1 MFHAIR
7 RAALALLLLPAP
19 ALAQA
24 VPGAVPAVGSVQGT
38 VADSSTSSPVAGAQV
53 RVTALNRSEVSHADG
68 TFHMHRLPVGE
79 HTLTVSRLGYAV
91 YTARVQVRAGQVTP
105 LAVRLATSALE
116 LGGLVVTGTVSGR
129 ARDEVLSAT
138 STLSGARLDRE
149 TRSTVASTLQGIPG
163 VAATSIGPATARPVI
178 RGLSSDRVLVLED
191 GQRPGDLSS
200 TSGDH
205 AVAIEGATARQIDV
219 VRGPMSLL
227 YGSSALGGVVN
238 VIREEVPTSL
248 PQHPHGGVTAGAASV
263 DRSGTLGAYTTA
275 ALGPIAVRAEATGR
289 MSGDIDTPGGR
300 LENTRARTMGV
311 AGGASWVRDRGHFGA
326 AYRFYGNEYGIPGGF
341 TGAHLNGVDIRMRR
355 HALRGESE
363 LRPGAGVLSSVRST
377 ALFTDYFH
385 EEIGSAGGVA
395 TRFDQQTL
403 SGDLLARHERVGIF
417 GEGAVGL
424 RAQYRNVT
432 TGGAVRTPS
441 THDWNLAGFLVEE
454 VDAGRFRFQFGG
466 RYDLSRFI
474 PREEATIV
482 VGGERVPVR
491 ERTFGALSTSLGAL
505 YDVGRGLRVGAS
517 LARSFRTPDFNELY
531 SSGPHLAA
539 GTYDVG
545 DPNLEQETGLG
556 VEAFVRLGRPGLR
569 LEGAAYRNQIDGFIF
584 PSTRGRVEFG
594 TSGGVAR
601 AQYTN
606 EDARFTGFEVDGEW
620 QAVGDLV
627 LEGNVSSV
635 RAEFTSARAPIPLF
649 QGLDTVF
656 VAASSYPPLIP
667 PVMGRAGAR
676 WERGPW
682 TLAGGV
688 RMAAAQD
695 RVGDFEE
702 PTDGYAVADASV
714 ALQLRQGGRFHAFT
728 LRVDNLA
735 NTEYRNHLSRTKEI
749 MPEPGRSVSLLY
761 RITY

>member
-7 RAALALLLLPAP
+7 SAALALLLVPA
-19 ALAQA
+19 ALAAQ
-24 VPGAVPAVGSVQGT
+24 GASHGSSAGGSVQGM
-38 VADSSTSSPVAGAQV
+38 VVDSATGAPVAGAQV
-53 RVTALNRSEVSHADG
+53 RVAALNRSEVSHAEG
-68 TFHMHRLPVGE
+68 TFHLHRLPPGE
-79 HTLTVSRLGYAV
+79 HVLSVTRLGYGV
-91 YTARVQVRAGQVTP
+91 YTTRVRVRGGEATA
-105 LAVRLATSALE
+105 LTVRLATSALE
-116 LGGLVVTGTVSGR
+116 LAGLVVTGTVTRRS
-129 ARDEVLSAT
+129 RDEVLSAT
-138 STLSGARLDRE
+138 STLSGVRLDRE
-149 TRSTVASTLQGIPG
+149 AGSTVAATLQGLPG

-205 AVAIEGATARQIDV
+205 AVAIEGSTARQIDV

-248 PQHPHGGVTAGAASV
+248 PQHPHGGITAGAATV
-263 DRSGTLGAYTTA
+263 DRSGTFGAFSTA
-275 ALGPIAVRAEATGR
+275 ALGSVALRAEATGR
-289 MSGDIDTPGGR
+289 VSGEIGTPGGT
-300 LENTRARTMGV
+300 LDNTQTRTLGF
-311 AGGASWVRDRGHFGA
+311 AGGASLVRDRGHAGA
-326 AYRFYGNEYGIPGGF
+326 AYRFYDSEYGIPGGF

-355 HALRGESE
+355 HALRGEGE
-363 LRPGAGVLSSVRST
+363 LRPGAGVLSSLRGT
-377 ALFTDYFH
+377 TLFTDYFH
-385 EEIGSAGGVA
+385 EEVGSSGGVS

-403 SGDLLARHERVGIF
+403 STELQARHNRVGML
-417 GEGAVGL
+417 GEGAMGL
-424 RAQYRNVT
+424 RAQYRNAT
-432 TGGAVRTPS
+432 TGGSVRTPS
-441 THDWNLAGFLVEE
+441 TYDWNVAGFLVEE
-454 VDAGRFRFQFGG
+454 VEAGRLRVQVGG
-466 RYDLSRFI
+466 RYDLARFV

-491 ERTFGALSTSLGAL
+491 ARTFGALSTSVGAL
-505 YDVGRGLRVGAS
+505 YDVGGGLRAGAS

-531 SSGPHLAA
+531 SNGPHLAA
-539 GTYDVG
+539 GTFDVG
-545 DPNLEQETGLG
+545 DPQLEQETGTG
-556 VEAFVRLGRPGLR
+556 VEAFVRFARPALR
-569 LEGAAYRNQIDGFIF
+569 MEAAAYRNQIDGFIF

-620 QAVGDLV
+620 RAARALI
-627 LEGNVSSV
+627 LEANASLV
-635 RAEFTSARAPIPLF
+635 RAEFTSARSRIPIF
-649 QGLDTVF
+649 QGLDTVY
-656 VAASSYPPLIP
+656 VEASRHPPLIP
-667 PVMGRAGAR
+667 PLIGRAGAR
-676 WERGPW
+676 WERGAW

-688 RMAAAQD
+688 RMAAEQD

-714 ALQLRQGGRFHAFT
+714 ALRLRRGAQFHSFT
-728 LRVDNLA
+728 LRVGNLA
-735 NTEYRNHLSRTKEI
+735 DAEYRNHLSRTKEI

>member
-1 MFHAIR
+1 MFHAII
-7 RAALALLLLPAP
+7 AVAALLLVPA
-19 ALAQA
+19 AVAGQA
-24 VPGAVPAVGSVQGT
+24 VPGGTAAFGSVQGV
-38 VADSSTSSPVAGAQV
+38 VADSSTGGPVAGAQV
-53 RVTALNRSEVSHADG
+53 RVVALNRSEVSHADG
-68 TFHMHRLPVGE
+68 AFHMHRLPAGE

-91 YTARVQVRAGQVTP
+91 YTARVQVRSGEVTP
-105 LAVRLATSALE
+105 LTVRLATSALE
-116 LGGLVVTGTVSGR
+116 ISGLVVTGTVSGR
-129 ARDEVLSAT
+129 SRDEVLSAT
-138 STLSGARLDRE
+138 SSLAGARLDRE
-149 TRSTVASTLQGIPG
+149 AGSTVAATLQGLPG
-163 VAATSIGPATARPVI
+163 VAATSVGPATARPVI

-263 DRSGTLGAYTTA
+263 DRSGTVGAFTTA

-289 MSGDIDTPGGR
+289 VSGDIGTPGGR
-300 LENTRARTMGV
+300 LGNTGTRTMGF
-311 AGGASWVRDRGHFGA
+311 AGGASWVRDRGHAGA
-326 AYRFYGNEYGIPGGF
+326 AYRFYDSEYGIPGGF
-341 TGAHLNGVDIRMRR
+341 TGAHANGVDIRMRR

-363 LRPGAGVLSSVRST
+363 LRPGAGVLSSVRGT

-395 TRFDQQTL
+395 TQFGQQTL
-403 SGDLLARHERVGIF
+403 AGEVLARHSRVGIL
-417 GEGAVGL
+417 GEGALGL
-424 RAQYRNVT
+424 RAQYRDVT
-432 TGGAVRTPS
+432 TGGSVRTPS
-441 THDWNLAGFLVEE
+441 TYDWSVAGFVVEE
-454 VDAGRFRFQFGG
+454 IEAGRLRFQLGG
-466 RYDLSRFI
+466 RYDLARFV
-474 PREEATIV
+474 PREAATVV

-505 YDVGRGLRVGAS
+505 YDLGGGLRVGGS

-531 SSGPHLAA
+531 SNGPHLAA

-545 DPNLEQETGLG
+545 DPDLEQETGTG
-556 VEAFVRLGRPGLR
+556 VEAFVRLARPGLR
-569 LEGAAYRNQIDGFIF
+569 LEGAAYHNRIDGFIF

-606 EDARFTGFEVDGEW
+606 EDARFTGFELDGEW
-620 QAVGDLV
+620 RAPGALV
-627 LEGNVSSV
+627 LEGNASLV
-635 RAEFTSARAPIPLF
+635 RAEFTSERPSIPLF
-649 QGLDTVF
+649 QGTDTVF
-656 VAASSYPPLIP
+656 VEASRHPPLIP
-667 PVMGRAGAR
+667 PLMGRAGAR

-682 TLAGGV
+682 TLGGGV

-695 RVGDFEE
+695 RVGDFER
-702 PTDGYAVADASV
+702 PTDGYAVADAWG
-714 ALQLRQGGRFHAFT
+714 ALRLRQGARIHSFT

-735 NTEYRNHLSRTKEI
+735 DTEYRNHLSRTKEI